1 MKKSLLVA
9 VLTQRTP
16 LAAVLA
22 LAVGFPAHAQNEL
35 TNFTSTGRGG
45 AVNAFATEFQALGI
59 NPANLGRATG
69 VKVAFTIG
77 EFGVGMSSQTA
88 PRSVFNDYIFNTE
101 KQFPRNPDGTDVGS
115 SNANPIG
122 PERQKV
128 INAFTGKNVANVQ
141 MDFTALAISYYHPT
155 IGGFAINT
163 RYRMIGSA
171 DLSKNAAEMIFAGNN
186 ATIIRE
192 GLTKGGEFPKVSAAL
207 KDTRIQIQAVQEF
220 NIGYGRQLFEG
231 EGMTLSGGIGYRYLR
246 GIGILD
252 VQSDGKTLSAYG
264 ALSPVFDA
272 SYPTSLIQTAQFG
285 YKTDAGTSAKFPSVG
300 SGNAIDIGLAATVAG
315 KYHLSA
321 SVVDIGKM
329 TWKANSVSIIDQQ
342 LQPFGQTPDEL
353 EFNGDYNGPITYNFW
368 KSMKRFQVNSD
379 GQTSPFQY
387 QAAGERK
394 VSLPTRMRLGAG
406 TDFGEKLSVGIDGL
420 LPFDNKIAGSYRS
433 ALIGAGV
440 TYKPVSWLHLST
452 GLSGG
457 GGFGT
462 SVPLGIAI
470 VTKSYEGGLA
480 TRDITGY
487 FGEEKPYLSLVGGFL
502 RFKIGKPQNDM

>member
-9 VLTQRTP
+9 LLTQRAP
-16 LAAVLA
+16 LAAALA
-22 LAVGFPAHAQNEL
+22 LAVGLPAHAQNEL

-69 VKVAFTIG
+69 VKVAFTLG

-101 KQFPRNPDGTDVGS
+101 KEFARKDGVDEGVTP
-115 SNANPIG
+115 NNPIS
-122 PERQKV
+122 PERQKI
-128 INAFTGKNVANVQ
+128 INAFTGENVANVQ
-141 MDFTALAISYYHPT
+141 MDFTAFAISYYNPKF
-155 IGGFAINT
+155 GGIAINT

-171 DLSKNAAEMIFAGNN
+171 DLNKNAAEMIFAGNN
-186 ATIIRE
+186 ATVIRE
-192 GLTKGGEFPKVSAAL
+192 GLAKGGNFPLVSAAL

-231 EGMTLSGGIGYRYLR
+231 EGMTLSAGIGYRYLR

-252 VQSDGKTLSAYG
+252 VQSDGKTLSAYS

-272 SYPTSLIQTAQFG
+272 SYPTSLIQVPQFG

-300 SGNAIDIGLAATVAG
+300 SGSAIDIGLAATVAG

-329 TWKANSVSIIDQQ
+329 TWKGNSVSIVDQE
-342 LQPFGQTPDEL
+342 LQKFGQDDDESADG
-353 EFNGDYNGPITYNFW
+353 NYTGPITYNFW
-368 KSMKRFQVNSD
+368 KSMKRFQVNSKD
-379 GQTSPFQY
+379 YSSPFQY

-394 VSLPTRMRLGAG
+394 VDLPTRMRLGAG

-420 LPFDNKIAGSYRS
+420 VPFDNKIAGSYRS

-440 TYKPVSWLHLST
+440 TYKPVPWLHLST
-452 GLSGG
+452 GVSGG

-462 SVPLGIAI
+462 SIPLGIAI
-470 VTKSYEGGLA
+470 VSKTYEGGLA
-480 TRDITGY
+480 TRDVLGY
-487 FGEEKPYLSLVGGFL
+487 FGEENPYLSLVGGFL
-502 RFKIGKPQNDM
+502 RFKIGKPQTDM